1 MEDKHKQIVKNK
13 LFLFIIVAS
22 LFMYLASN
30 LFEKKIS
37 KKENQQ
43 SFDLNII
50 KSGDIIFRK
59 ERNFLSDMFSNIDKS
74 KYSHIA
80 IALKVGENLKIYHIE
95 SNSEKDDLKIDTFEK
110 FTKFASKIAVYRYNK
125 EIDSEKIIQILEE
138 YEKNKIEFDIDFE
151 LENDKLYCTE
161 LINDIYLKLFNENIY
176 SYLYQFYGKEGITI
190 NGILKNKNLQEI
202 LEISID
208 KN

>member
-1 MEDKHKQIVKNK
+1 MDKLI
-13 LFLFIIVAS
+13 
-22 LFMYLASN
+22 
-30 LFEKKIS
+30 
-37 KKENQQ
+37 
-43 SFDLNII
+43 
-50 KSGDIIFRK
+50 
-59 ERNFLSDMFSNIDKS
+59 
-74 KYSHIA
+74 
-80 IALKVGENLKIYHIE
+80 
-95 SNSEKDDLKIDTFEK
+95 EK

-176 SYLYQFYGKEGITI
+176 SYLYQFYGKQGITI

>member
-1 MEDKHKQIVKNK
+1 MKNK
-13 LFLFIIVAS
+13 LFLSLIVAS
-22 LFMYLASN
+22 LFIYLASN

-59 ERNFLSDMFSNIDKS
+59 ERNFLSNMFSNIDKS

-80 IALKVGENLKIYHIE
+80 IALKVGENLKIYDIE
-95 SNSEKDDLKIDTFEK
+95 LNSEKDDLKIDTFEK
-110 FTKFASKIAVYRYNK
+110 FTKFASKIVVYRYNK

-176 SYLYQFYGKEGITI
+176 SYLYQFYGKQGITI

>member
-1 MEDKHKQIVKNK
+1 MEDKHKQIVKKK
-13 LFLFIIVAS
+13 LFLSLIVAS

-30 LFEKKIS
+30 LFEEKIS

-59 ERNFLSDMFSNIDKS
+59 ERNFLSNMFSNIDKS

-110 FTKFASKIAVYRYNK
+110 FTKFASKIAVYRYSK

>member
-1 MEDKHKQIVKNK
+1 MVKNK
-13 LFLFIIVAS
+13 LFLSLIVAS
-22 LFMYLASN
+22 LLIYLASN

-37 KKENQQ
+37 KKENLQ

-110 FTKFASKIAVYRYNK
+110 FIKFASKIAVYRYNK

-176 SYLYQFYGKEGITI
+176 SYLYQFYGKQGITI

-202 LEISID
+202 LEIRID

>member
-1 MEDKHKQIVKNK
+1 
-13 LFLFIIVAS
+13 
-22 LFMYLASN
+22 MYLASN
-30 LFEKKIS
+30 LFEEKIS

-176 SYLYQFYGKEGITI
+176 SYLYQFYGKQGITI

>member
-1 MEDKHKQIVKNK
+1 MKNK
-13 LFLFIIVAS
+13 LFLSLIVAS
-22 LFMYLASN
+22 LFIYLASN

-59 ERNFLSDMFSNIDKS
+59 ERNFLSNMFSNIDKS

-110 FTKFASKIAVYRYNK
+110 FTKFAEWS
-125 EIDSEKIIQILEE
+125 S
-138 YEKNKIEFDIDFE
+138 
-151 LENDKLYCTE
+151 
-161 LINDIYLKLFNENIY
+161 
-176 SYLYQFYGKEGITI
+176 
-190 NGILKNKNLQEI
+190 
-202 LEISID
+202 
-208 KN
+208 

>member
-1 MEDKHKQIVKNK
+1 MKNK
-13 LFLFIIVAS
+13 LFLSLIVAS
-22 LFMYLASN
+22 LFIYLASN

-110 FTKFASKIAVYRYNK
+110 FRELSHENIN
-125 EIDSEKIIQILEE
+125 ILIQNLP
-138 YEKNKIEFDIDFE
+138 K
-151 LENDKLYCTE
+151 KLYTVDDYNNI
-161 LINDIYLKLFNENIY
+161 INNLNKKNNE
-176 SYLYQFYGKEGITI
+176 
-190 NGILKNKNLQEI
+190 
-202 LEISID
+202 
-208 KN
+208 

>member
-1 MEDKHKQIVKNK
+1 MKNK
-13 LFLFIIVAS
+13 LFLSLIVAS
-22 LFMYLASN
+22 LFIYLASN

-59 ERNFLSDMFSNIDKS
+59 ERNFLSNMFSNIDKS

-110 FTKFASKIAVYRYNK
+110 FTKFASIIAVYRYNK
-125 EIDSEKIIQILEE
+125 EIDSEKIIQFLEE

-161 LINDIYLKLFNENIY
+161 LINEIYLKLFNENIY
-176 SYLYQFYGKEGITI
+176 SYLYQFYGKQGITI